1 MKLVTVSLIAVV
13 MLALQNPGISQA
25 PPRPH
30 MQIPDKFTNLQ
41 VLPKNISKEELVN
54 TMRMFSRS
62 LGTRCD
68 ACHVMSEDKA
78 DFASDQK
85 DNKNAAR
92 NMMKM
97 VRDINI
103 NYMPKLEPLPGE
115 EKEDKKGVNCWTCHR
130 GHKEPEEGP
139 PADEHGQNGP
149 PRPQQEEHDD
159 EHEHEK

>member
-1 MKLVTVSLIAVV
+1 MRLITGLV
-13 MLALQNPGISQA
+13 LALLLVGIQDKASSQA
-25 PPRPH
+25 PPSPH

-41 VLPKNISKEELVN
+41 VLPKDISKEKLVN

-68 ACHVMSEDKA
+68 TCHVMSEDKA

-97 VRDINI
+97 VRDINA

-115 EKEDKKGVNCWTCHR
+115 EKEDNKGVNCWTCHR

-139 PADEHGQNGP
+139 PADEKGQNGP
-149 PRPQQEEHDD
+149 PRPQQQEHED
-159 EHEHEK
+159 EHEK